1 MSYRSGTAVVIGAG
15 PAGLT
20 AAYELLERT
29 RIRPIV
35 VEGSGEIGGLARTI
49 VHAGNRMDL
58 GGHRFFS
65 KSDRV
70 MRWWLSFLPIEA
82 AAPDRFVLAYQGQAR
97 DLEGL
102 PSGPDPE
109 REDRVMLVRSRRS
122 RILFGRIAPT
132 QKKSGAAR
140 VRRSPRSGAPSA
152 SRGFRSDAP

>member
-1 MSYRSGTAVVIGAG
+1 MAHRSGTAVVIGAG

-20 AAYELLERT
+20 AAFELLERT

-70 MRWWLSFLPIEA
+70 MRWWLSFLPLE
-82 AAPDRFVLAYQGQAR
+82 QGS
-97 DLEGL
+97 DDE
-102 PSGPDPE
+102 
-109 REDRVMLVRSRRS
+109 SRAFRRRLLS
-122 RILFGRIAPT
+122 SIAL
-132 QKKSGAAR
+132 
-140 VRRSPRSGAPSA
+140 
-152 SRGFRSDAP
+152 DAHPADQ